1 LPART
6 KSLSQPGP
14 QPEDQGPILVP
25 SGKKSTHS
33 GTFALLVSA
42 TVAYMCFVF
51 VWRDR
56 SWVEIAAL
64 GMQYLVLLP
73 LILKYLGSVRG
84 ARN

>member
-1 LPART
+1 
-6 KSLSQPGP
+6 
-14 QPEDQGPILVP
+14 
-25 SGKKSTHS
+25 
-33 GTFALLVSA
+33 LLVSA